1 MKIKFIFM
9 LTILFLAGCSST
21 TKTEYIELDPVIK
34 KEYVFIK
41 CKIPKELLT
50 VNNIEIKKEEA
61 IKILK
66 KIAEETND
74 RKRKIEAIKKIDCI
88 ESD

>member
-1 MKIKFIFM
+1 MNKFTLI
-9 LTILFLAGCSST
+9 TILLFLAGCSST
-21 TKTEYIELDPVIK
+21 TKTEYIELDPIIK

-50 VNNIEIKKEEA
+50 VNDIEIKKEEA

-74 RKRKIEAIKKIDCI
+74 RKRKIEAIKNIECI
-88 ESD
+88 ESN

>member
-1 MKIKFIFM
+1 MNKFI
-9 LTILFLAGCSST
+9 LITILLFLSGCST
-21 TKTEYIELDPVIK
+21 TKTEYIELDPIIK

-88 ESD
+88 EES